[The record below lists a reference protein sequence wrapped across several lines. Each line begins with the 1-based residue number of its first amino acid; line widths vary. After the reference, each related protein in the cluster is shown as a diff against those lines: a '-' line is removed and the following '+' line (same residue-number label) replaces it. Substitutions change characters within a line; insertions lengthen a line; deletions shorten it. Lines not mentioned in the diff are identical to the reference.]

1 MTPNETSQEPKAT
14 ARRARKPGATER
26 EEDAV
31 LNSIERVRGLTDA
44 TTRRAAPSKAAPKP
58 SPSPTEPNVPAGSE
72 GRARAV
78 PKEIRERFIGIG
90 GKYYFPDGAAAFTDH
105 GEKLTTRSENS
116 EVIRSLI
123 AIAQAR
129 DWVQVKVTGTERFRK
144 EAWFAAGLVGIEVR
158 GYKPTAFEEERM
170 ARAISRRQAGAAG
183 RGPDES
189 GNEKSSRSLG
199 AARGEPTA
207 SPRDS
212 GPITGRLVDHG
223 RANYRHDPQQ
233 PMSYYVRIETTQGD
247 REIWGVDL
255 ERAFRESLSR
265 PTIGDEVT
273 VRSDVREPVT
283 VTSAER
289 DADGRVVGQR
299 EISTHRNRWI
309 IERNDFLAER
319 TQAAVTFRDSAIS
332 AAQGVKAHPELEG
345 SYLQLQAAKLGS
357 ERDIRNP
364 ADRARFVERVRWAIA
379 AAIERGEPLEP
390 VRLRE
395 RPREPER
402 VLEPGRTSGREDP
415 TR

>member
-1 MTPNETSQEPKAT
+1 MAGEDRRPTAKAAAPRSPTGDRSEREEQAALNRIEHVTAASREPAPAKAPKKAT
-14 ARRARKPGATER
+14 ASAARE
-26 EEDAV
+26 
-31 LNSIERVRGLTDA
+31 
-44 TTRRAAPSKAAPKP
+44 AAAQEA
-58 SPSPTEPNVPAGSE
+58 SE
-72 GRARAV
+72 ARSRAV
-78 PKEIRERFIGIG
+78 PHEIRERFIGIG
-90 GKYYFPDGAAAFTDH
+90 SKYYFPDGAAAFTDH
-105 GEKLTTRSENS
+105 GEKLTTRSENT

-129 DWVQVKVTGTERFRK
+129 GWGEIRVSGTERFRK
-144 EAWFAAGLVGIEVR
+144 EAWFAAGLAAIQVR
-158 GYKPTAFEEERM
+158 GYRPTAFEEERL
-170 ARAISRRQAGAAG
+170 ARAVSRREAGAAG
-183 RGPDES
+183 REFPEPAAERSARHGGDTPDGTRSAHREPGPM
-189 GNEKSSRSLG
+189 
-199 AARGEPTA
+199 
-207 SPRDS
+207 
-212 GPITGRLVDHG
+212 TGRLVDHG
-223 RANYRHDPQQ
+223 RANYRHDPKE
-233 PMSYYVRIETTQGD
+233 PMSYYLRIETAQGD

-273 VRSDVREPVT
+273 VRSDAREPVT

-299 EISTHRNRWI
+299 EIATHRNRWL

-319 TQAAVTFRDSAIS
+319 AQAARTFRDTAIG
-332 AAQGVKAHPELEG
+332 AAQAVKAHPELEG
-345 SYLQLQAAKLGS
+345 SYLQLQAAKLGA

-402 VLEPGRTSGREDP
+402 VLQPERTPGREDP

>member
-1 MTPNETSQEPKAT
+1 
-14 ARRARKPGATER
+14 
-26 EEDAV
+26 
-31 LNSIERVRGLTDA
+31 
-44 TTRRAAPSKAAPKP
+44 
-58 SPSPTEPNVPAGSE
+58 
-72 GRARAV
+72 
-78 PKEIRERFIGIG
+78 
-90 GKYYFPDGAAAFTDH
+90 
-105 GEKLTTRSENS
+105 
-116 EVIRSLI
+116 
-123 AIAQAR
+123 
-129 DWVQVKVTGTERFRK
+129 
-144 EAWFAAGLVGIEVR
+144 
-158 GYKPTAFEEERM
+158 
-170 ARAISRRQAGAAG
+170 
-183 RGPDES
+183 
-189 GNEKSSRSLG
+189 
-199 AARGEPTA
+199 
-207 SPRDS
+207 
-212 GPITGRLVDHG
+212 
-223 RANYRHDPQQ
+223 
-233 PMSYYVRIETTQGD
+233 MSYYVRIETTQGD

-319 TQAAVTFRDSAIS
+319 TQAARTFRDTAIS